1 MVETVVIDTSE
12 ETSGPTL
19 EEQAAA
25 MDASASESN
34 NSDLPSDS
42 SDQEDRP
49 DWLPEKFSSP
59 EEMAKSYASLEAKM
73 SGNEPQEEAE
83 APEVEE
89 AIEAVE
95 NAGLDF
101 DSLSDE
107 YYANGELSDEAYDTL
122 AKAGIP
128 EDIVN
133 QYIAATEQ
141 AQDASRQEVMA
152 SVGGEEEYND
162 MLEWAADNL
171 SDAEIDSFNN
181 AVSSQDYDTIN
192 LAVKGL
198 AAMRGNSTGMEPK
211 RNLSGAVGSDAG
223 GTYNSVA
230 EMMTDMNDPR
240 YAKDP
245 AFRSKVENK
254 LSRSNIM

>member
-1 MVETVVIDTSE
+1 MVESVVINTSE
-12 ETSGPTL
+12 ENEGPTL
-19 EEQAAA
+19 EEQALA
-25 MDASASESN
+25 MDATTSESE

-42 SDQEDRP
+42 DGQEDRP

-59 EEMAKSYASLEAKM
+59 EEMAKSYASLEAKL
-73 SGNEPQEEAE
+73 SEPNEE
-83 APEVEE
+83 APEAEE
-89 AIEAVE
+89 AKEAVE

-101 DSLSDE
+101 DALSDE
-107 YYANGELSDEAYDTL
+107 YYAQGSLSDEAYETL

-133 QYIAATEQ
+133 QYISATEQ
-141 AQDASRQEVMA
+141 AKDASRNEVMN
-152 SVGGEEEYND
+152 SVGGEEEYNS
-162 MLEWAADNL
+162 MLDWASENL

-181 AVSSQDYDTIN
+181 AVSSEDFDTIN

-198 AAMRGNSTGMEPK
+198 SAMRGNSTGMEPK
-211 RNLSGAVGSDAG
+211 RNLSGSVGSDAG
-223 GTYNSVA
+223 GVYNSVA

>member
-1 MVETVVIDTSE
+1 MVESVVINTSE
-12 ETSGPTL
+12 ENAGPTL

-25 MDASASESN
+25 MDATVSESE

-73 SGNEPQEEAE
+73 SEPQTEDVPETEE
-83 APEVEE
+83 V
-89 AIEAVE
+89 IEAVE

-101 DSLSDE
+101 DALSDE
-107 YYANGELSDEAYDTL
+107 YYAEGELSDEAYETL

-141 AQDASRQEVMA
+141 AQDASRKEVMS

-162 MLEWAADNL
+162 MLSWASDNL

-181 AVSSQDYDTIN
+181 AVSSQDFDTIN

-198 AAMRGNSTGMEPK
+198 SAMRSASTGMEPK
-211 RNLSGAVGSDAG
+211 RNLSGSVGSDAG

>member
-1 MVETVVIDTSE
+1 MVESVVINTSE
-12 ETSGPTL
+12 ENAGPTL
-19 EEQAAA
+19 EEQAVA
-25 MDASASESN
+25 MDATVSESE
-34 NSDLPSDS
+34 NSDLPSDG
-42 SDQEDRP
+42 DGQEDRP

-73 SGNEPQEEAE
+73 SGDTPEEA
-83 APEVEE
+83 PQTEE

-95 NAGLDF
+95 GAGLDF
-101 DSLSDE
+101 DALSNE
-107 YYANGELSDEAYDTL
+107 YYAEGGLSDAAYETL

-141 AQDASRQEVMA
+141 AQDASRNEVMN

-162 MLEWAADNL
+162 MLDWASDNL

-181 AVSSQDYDTIN
+181 AVSSQDFDTIN

-198 AAMRGNSTGMEPK
+198 SAMRGNSTGMEPK
-211 RNLSGAVGSDAG
+211 RNLSGSVGSDAG
-223 GTYNSVA
+223 GVYNSVA
-230 EMMTDMNDPR
+230 EMMTDMNDAR

-245 AFRSKVENK
+245 AFRSKVEGK

>member
-1 MVETVVIDTSE
+1 MVESVVINTSE
-12 ETSGPTL
+12 ENAGPTL

-25 MDASASESN
+25 MDATASESE
-34 NSDLPSDS
+34 NSDLPSDGG
-42 SDQEDRP
+42 DQEDRP

-73 SGNEPQEEAE
+73 SEPQEEE
-83 APEVEE
+83 APEAEE
-89 AIEAVE
+89 AKEAVE

-101 DSLSDE
+101 DALSNE
-107 YYANGELSDEAYDTL
+107 YYAQGSLSDEAYETL

-133 QYIAATEQ
+133 QYISATEQ
-141 AQDASRQEVMA
+141 AKDASRNEVMN
-152 SVGGEEEYND
+152 SVGGEEEYNS
-162 MLEWAADNL
+162 MLDWASENL

-181 AVSSQDYDTIN
+181 AVSSEDFDTIN

-198 AAMRGNSTGMEPK
+198 SAMRGNSTGMEPK
-211 RNLSGAVGSDAG
+211 RNLSGSVGSETG

>member
-1 MVETVVIDTSE
+1 MVESVVINTSE
-12 ETSGPTL
+12 ENAGPTL

-25 MDASASESN
+25 MDAEAPESN

-42 SDQEDRP
+42 DGQEDRP

-73 SGNEPQEEAE
+73 S
-83 APEVEE
+83 APETEDVPETEE

-95 NAGLDF
+95 SAGLDF
-101 DSLSDE
+101 DALSNE
-107 YYANGELSDEAYDTL
+107 YYAEGGLSDEAYETL

-141 AQDASRQEVMA
+141 AQEMSRNEVMS
-152 SVGGEEEYND
+152 SVGGEAEYNE
-162 MLEWAADNL
+162 MLEWASDNL

-181 AVSSQDYDTIN
+181 AVSSQDFDTIN

-198 AAMRGNSTGMEPK
+198 SAMRNASTGTEPK
-211 RNLSGAVGSDAG
+211 RNLSGSVGSDNG

>member
-1 MVETVVIDTSE
+1 MVESVVINTSE
-12 ETSGPTL
+12 ENAGPTL

-25 MDASASESN
+25 MDASAAESN
-34 NSDLPSDS
+34 TSDLPSDS
-42 SDQEDRP
+42 DGQEDRP

-73 SGNEPQEEAE
+73 SGQSEVTEEAPTTE
-83 APEVEE
+83 D
-89 AIEAVE
+89 AVE
-95 NAGLDF
+95 ALSDVGLDF
-101 DSLSDE
+101 DALSNE
-107 YYANGELSDEAYDTL
+107 YYAEGGLSDEAYETL

-128 EDIVN
+128 ESIVN
-133 QYIAATEQ
+133 QYISATEQ
-141 AQDASRQEVMA
+141 AQDASRNEVMN
-152 SVGGEEEYND
+152 SVGGEEEYNS
-162 MLEWAADNL
+162 MLEWASDNL
-171 SDAEIDSFNN
+171 SDAEIDSFNK

-198 AAMRGNSTGMEPK
+198 SAMRGNSTGMEPK

-223 GTYNSVA
+223 GAYNSVA

-245 AFRSKVENK
+245 AFRSKVEGK

>member
-1 MVETVVIDTSE
+1 MVESVVINTSE
-12 ETSGPTL
+12 ENAGPTL

-25 MDASASESN
+25 MDATVSESN
-34 NSDLPSDS
+34 ISDLPSDS
-42 SDQEDRP
+42 DGQEDRP

-73 SGNEPQEEAE
+73 SEPQEEAE
-83 APEVEE
+83 APEMEE
-89 AIEAVE
+89 AQEAVE

-101 DSLSDE
+101 DALSDE
-107 YYANGELSDEAYDTL
+107 YYAEGGLSDEAYETL

-133 QYIAATEQ
+133 QYISATEQ
-141 AQDASRQEVMA
+141 AQNASRQEVM
-152 SVGGEEEYND
+152 SNVGGEEEYNE
-162 MLEWAADNL
+162 MLDWASDNL
-171 SDAEIDSFNN
+171 SDSEIDSFNN

-211 RNLSGAVGSDAG
+211 RNLSGAVGGERG
-223 GTYNSVA
+223 GEYNSVA

-245 AFRSKVENK
+245 AFRSKVESK

>member
-1 MVETVVIDTSE
+1 MVESVVINTSE
-12 ETSGPTL
+12 ENEGPTL
-19 EEQAAA
+19 EEQALA
-25 MDASASESN
+25 MDATTSESE

-42 SDQEDRP
+42 DGQEDRP

-59 EEMAKSYASLEAKM
+59 EEMAKSYASLEAKL
-73 SGNEPQEEAE
+73 SEPNEE
-83 APEVEE
+83 APEAEE
-89 AIEAVE
+89 AKEAVE

-101 DSLSDE
+101 DALSDE
-107 YYANGELSDEAYDTL
+107 YYAQGSLSDEAYETL

-133 QYIAATEQ
+133 QYISATEQ
-141 AQDASRQEVMA
+141 AKDASRNEVMN
-152 SVGGEEEYND
+152 SVGGEEEYNS
-162 MLEWAADNL
+162 MLDWASENL

-181 AVSSQDYDTIN
+181 AVSSEDFDTIN

-198 AAMRGNSTGMEPK
+198 SAMRGNSTGMEPK
-211 RNLSGAVGSDAG
+211 RNLSGSVGSDAG
-223 GTYNSVA
+223 GVYNSVT